1 MGHFFWGTLYIHNI
15 QPGAADMN
23 HSIKLRRGCFVEFA
37 FWNRLMMKKLILK
50 FLMLPRMIE

>member
-1 MGHFFWGTLYIHNI
+1 MYNIHTMYIHNI

-23 HSIKLRRGCFVEFA
+23 HSIKLRHGCFVEFA